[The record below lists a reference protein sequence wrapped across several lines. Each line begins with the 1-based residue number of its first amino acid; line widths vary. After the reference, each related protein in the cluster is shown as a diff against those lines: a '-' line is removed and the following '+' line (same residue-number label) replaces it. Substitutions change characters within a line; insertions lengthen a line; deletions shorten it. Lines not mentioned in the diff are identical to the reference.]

1 LIQKIEILSDQWAQR
16 VLDLQLLS
24 YTIEAKLIGFD
35 EIPPLKDTIQTIQ
48 QSGETFYGYFV
59 NDMLVGGYF
68 VRT

>member
-35 EIPPLKDTIQTIQ
+35 ELPPLKDTIQI
-48 QSGETFYGYFV
+48 
-59 NDMLVGGYF
+59 L
-68 VRT
+68 